1 MCCEWVTKVLNR
13 KETTKARPGTELNI
27 NVERRRRRRRCDT
40 QIAAIVQFPS
50 NISCIDRAS
59 EELEKYC
66 GYP

>member
-1 MCCEWVTKVLNR
+1 MGDESLNR

-27 NVERRRRRRRCDT
+27 YVERRRRRCDT